1 MTIFKIIRF
10 LISIFR
16 VFLVEY
22 KIVALLVLLATN
34 LILINKLYRFLRKT
48 IEIIEAIKSSKLDIL
63 DKIVRCKIEKEFRDL
78 EFCCSINSKSIIKST
93 RLSSCLSID
102 LVIIK

>member
-63 DKIVRCKIEKEFRDL
+63 DKIVRCKVREEFRDL
-78 EFCCSINSKSIIKST
+78 EFCCSINFESIIESVK
-93 RLSSCLSID
+93 LLNCLLID